1 MPATIR
7 LTFARKSWLG
17 CPEVASECPEV
28 ASPYPEVI
36 SYCPETAFPAGLPTF
51 EAMSEMTGIQ
61 VYKFGGASVKDAAA
75 ILNLCRIVRDY
86 GPQGPLVIVVSAM
99 GKTTNALEKIYDLA
113 YRGGDYSAQF
123 TVLATAH
130 RNTVEELMRIQSSK
144 ESDIEVELV
153 EVEEALA
160 GLSNSL
166 ASIDAS
172 WTYDQGYDQIVS
184 YGERLSVAIVSGAL
198 ANEFSWD
205 KVRERAAGGLIKTN
219 ENWREGQVDWTA
231 TTESVQVMAEHLFGL
246 GIEIIVT
253 EGFIGGTDTN
263 FYTTLGRE
271 GSDYTAAIL
280 AYCLRAESVTIWK
293 DVAGLLNADPKIF
306 PDTVRYP
313 EISYRETIEMAYY
326 GASVIHPKTL
336 KPLADRNI
344 PLRVKSFLDPAAEGT
359 LIHDC
364 QHAALA
370 PAFIRKTDQCL
381 LSFASKDFSFISEE
395 NMAVIFAAL
404 AQAKLKINVMQN
416 SAISFSV
423 CVDFSERRVHLL
435 LDLLRE
441 QFLLHYNTGLLLFT
455 IKNYTSA
462 SIAQLTA
469 GKQLLLEQ
477 RTRGTFQFV
486 CAA

>member
-1 MPATIR
+1 MVGGNAVQSYSPGAVKLPPGKRNR
-7 LTFARKSWLG
+7 LQR
-17 CPEVASECPEV
+17 
-28 ASPYPEVI
+28 
-36 SYCPETAFPAGLPTF
+36 AGLLCFCPKF
-51 EAMSEMTGIQ
+51 GPEFPECLRPLLPLPAMEKVQ

-75 ILNLCRIVRDY
+75 INNLREIVQQY
-86 GPQGPLVIVVSAM
+86 GAGGPLLIVVSAM
-99 GKTTNALEKIYDLA
+99 GKTTNALEEIFNRAYTGQDYTELLEQLHRYHTATIFGLVQDDLGSETVYRPVSQIFQELKQRLQQVQPQADYDE
-113 YRGGDYSAQF
+113 Q
-123 TVLATAH
+123 
-130 RNTVEELMRIQSSK
+130 
-144 ESDIEVELV
+144 
-153 EVEEALA
+153 
-160 GLSNSL
+160 
-166 ASIDAS
+166 
-172 WTYDQGYDQIVS
+172 YDQVVS
-184 YGERLSVAIVSGAL
+184 YGELLASTVIARLLGW
-198 ANEFSWD
+198 FG
-205 KVRERAAGGLIKTN
+205 KVHWLDCRPLIRTD
-219 ENWREGQVDWTA
+219 ENWREGKVDWAA
-231 TTESVQVMAEHLFGL
+231 TEQAVAAALPPLLET
-246 GIEIIVT
+246 GIVVT
-253 EGFIGGTDTN
+253 QGFLGGTADGRT
-263 FYTTLGRE
+263 TTLGRE

-280 AYCLRAESVTIWK
+280 AYCLQAEAVTIWK

-344 PLRVKSFLDPAAEGT
+344 PLRVKSFVDPAAEGT
-359 LIHDC
+359 IIHDC
-364 QHAALA
+364 QHPALA

-395 NMAVIFAAL
+395 NLAVIFAAL

-423 CVDFSERRVHLL
+423 CVDFSQRRVHQL

-441 QFLLHYNTGLLLFT
+441 QFLLHYNTGLMLFT
-455 IKNYTSA
+455 IKNYDAA

-469 GKQLLLEQ
+469 GKRLLLEQ

>member
-1 MPATIR
+1 MEKIQ
-7 LTFARKSWLG
+7 
-17 CPEVASECPEV
+17 
-28 ASPYPEVI
+28 
-36 SYCPETAFPAGLPTF
+36 GL
-51 EAMSEMTGIQ
+51 Q

-75 ILNLCRIVRDY
+75 ILNLCRIVRDF

-99 GKTTNALEKIYDLA
+99 GKTTNALEEIFQLA
-113 YRGGDYSAQF
+113 YAGKSCQSQLAALRKYHFDTIAGVIPISFGSEHVYDETEALFKELESRLKQVDLNGNFDEQYDQVVSFGELLASR
-123 TVLATAH
+123 VLA
-130 RNTVEELMRIQSSK
+130 L
-144 ESDIEVELV
+144 L
-153 EVEEALA
+153 LA
-160 GLSNSL
+160 
-166 ASIDAS
+166 
-172 WTYDQGYDQIVS
+172 W
-184 YGERLSVAIVSGAL
+184 YGPVHYLDCRP
-198 ANEFSWD
+198 
-205 KVRERAAGGLIKTN
+205 LIRTD
-219 ENWREGQVDWTA
+219 ENWRDAGVKWPE
-231 TTESVQVMAEHLFGL
+231 TERNIAETLPL
-246 GIEIIVT
+246 LLAKGIVVT
-253 EGFIGGTDTN
+253 QGFLGGTADGRT
-263 FYTTLGRE
+263 TTLGRE

-364 QHAALA
+364 QHPALA
-370 PAFIRKTDQCL
+370 PAFIRKTDQAL

-395 NMAVIFAAL
+395 NMAVIFGAL

-423 CVDFSERRVHLL
+423 CVDYSERRVHQL

-441 QFLLHYNTGLLLFT
+441 QFTLHYNTGLTLFT
-455 IKNYTSA
+455 IKNYDAA
-462 SIAQLTA
+462 SIARLTA
-469 GKQLLLEQ
+469 GKRLLLEQ
-477 RTRGTFQFV
+477 RTRHTFQFV
-486 CAA
+486 CQG

>member
-1 MPATIR
+1 ME
-7 LTFARKSWLG
+7 K
-17 CPEVASECPEV
+17 V
-28 ASPYPEVI
+28 
-36 SYCPETAFPAGLPTF
+36 
-51 EAMSEMTGIQ
+51 Q

-86 GPQGPLVIVVSAM
+86 GPPGPLVIVVSAM
-99 GKTTNALEKIYDLA
+99 GKTTNALEEIYDLA
-113 YRGGDYSAQF
+113 YRGGDYSVQ
-123 TVLATAH
+123 LAALKEYHQQAH
-130 RNTVEELMRIQSSK
+130 DTLFEETTHYAKAHGAENSILNLLDK
-144 ESDIEVELV
+144 LDDELTHV
-153 EVEEALA
+153 SPA
-160 GLSNSL
+160 G
-166 ASIDAS
+166 D
-172 WTYDQGYDQIVS
+172 YDEWYDQIVS
-184 YGERLSVAIVSGAL
+184 FGETISAYLVSNAL
-198 ANEFSWD
+198 ASHQLDRRVFW
-205 KVRERAAGGLIKTN
+205 APAGGMIQTDAT
-219 ENWREGQVDWTA
+219 WREGGLDWTY
-231 TTESVQVMAEHLFGL
+231 TEREVGEMNTKLIGGKNS
-246 GIEIIVT
+246 IIVT
-253 EGFIGGTDTN
+253 EGFVGATADGRT
-263 FYTTLGRE
+263 TTLGRE

-293 DVAGLLNADPKIF
+293 DVAGLLNADPKFF

-344 PLRVKSFLDPAAEGT
+344 PLRVKSFVEPAAEGT

-364 QHAALA
+364 QHPALA
-370 PAFIRKTDQCL
+370 PAFIRKPDQCL

-395 NMAVIFAAL
+395 NLAVIFAAL

-423 CVDFSERRVHLL
+423 CVDFSQRRVHQL

-455 IKNYTSA
+455 IKNYTPA
-462 SIAQLTA
+462 SIAQLTQ
-469 GKQLLLEQ
+469 GKRLLLEQ

>member
-1 MPATIR
+1 ME
-7 LTFARKSWLG
+7 K
-17 CPEVASECPEV
+17 V
-28 ASPYPEVI
+28 
-36 SYCPETAFPAGLPTF
+36 
-51 EAMSEMTGIQ
+51 Q

-75 ILNLCRIVRDY
+75 ILNLCRIVRDF

-99 GKTTNALEKIYDLA
+99 GKTTNALEEIYDSA
-113 YRGGDYSAQF
+113 YRDGNYSAQLDRLKAF
-123 TVLATAH
+123 HYEAA
-130 RNTVEELMRIQSSK
+130 
-144 ESDIEVELV
+144 
-153 EVEEALA
+153 EALA
-160 GLSNSL
+160 ADAGPNMIADVNEGLRDGFEELEEQL
-166 ASIDAS
+166 AAVDTAKDYDEQ
-172 WTYDQGYDQIVS
+172 YDQVVS
-184 YGERLSVAIVSGAL
+184 FGELLSSLFVAHVLNDKQPTTWLDCRQLLRTDETWREARIDWQVTQQHLQDSVL
-198 ANEFSWD
+198 PQFQ
-205 KVRERAAGGLIKTN
+205 KVRT
-219 ENWREGQVDWTA
+219 
-231 TTESVQVMAEHLFGL
+231 
-246 GIEIIVT
+246 IVT
-253 EGFIGGTDTN
+253 QGFVGGTADGRI
-263 FYTTLGRE
+263 TTLGRE

-306 PDTVRYP
+306 PDTVRFS

-344 PLRVKSFLDPAAEGT
+344 PLRVKSFVAPEAEGT

-364 QHAALA
+364 QHPALA

-423 CVDFSERRVHLL
+423 CVDFSQRRVHQL

-441 QFLLHYNTGLLLFT
+441 QFLLHYNTGLMLFT
-455 IKNYTSA
+455 IKNYDSA
-462 SIAQLTA
+462 SIATLTQ
-469 GKQLLLEQ
+469 GKKLLLEQ